1 MNKSQHFRLSVG
13 LLTGI
18 ILIQFVS
25 VYLWQES
32 LESILTGR
40 QFVYLWAIVF
50 GLIGFLLLREINLDR
65 LNFALAS
72 IVVPWLIII
81 TLVFFFRYLGAAH
94 IEYMILDASDY
105 FAYSGSFGVVGV
117 SAVAVDIGIERFS
130 ESTDLW

>member
-40 QFVYLWAIVF
+40 NSSTF
-50 GLIGFLLLREINLDR
+50 GR
-65 LNFALAS
+65 
-72 IVVPWLIII
+72 
-81 TLVFFFRYLGAAH
+81 
-94 IEYMILDASDY
+94 
-105 FAYSGSFGVVGV
+105 
-117 SAVAVDIGIERFS
+117 
-130 ESTDLW
+130 